1 MKFLVVSDLHLE
13 FLNSRYVPPHDDY
26 DAVILAGDIHYGP
39 KAMEWATGAFRADA
53 PVYYVPGNH
62 EYYKGTFAPRLFE
75 TQPATEK
82 PSNVHALM
90 RHAHT
95 LGDVRVI
102 GATLWTNYEFGSTET
117 KDVPANMRI
126 AERYMADYRYIMHT
140 DGLRRVTA
148 QDFLIEHN
156 LDVQFITDEITAA
169 RAAGLEVLV
178 ITHHLPSEKSVAP
191 QFVGNHLNCG
201 FVSNLDHLVER
212 ADVWIHGHT
221 HASADYKL
229 GAARVV
235 CNPAGYPVL
244 EDRENPEFDPGLVV
258 EV

>member
-13 FLNSRYVPPHDDY
+13 FPNSRYVPPHDDY

-39 KAMEWATGAFRADA
+39 KAMEWAAGAFRTGA

-62 EYYKGTFAPRLFE
+62 EYYKGTYAPRLFE
-75 TQPATEK
+75 SAQK
-82 PSNVHALM
+82 SNVHVLM

-95 LGDVRVI
+95 LGGVRVI
-102 GATLWTNYEFGSTET
+102 GATLWTDYQFGVTET
-117 KDVPANMRI
+117 KDVTANMRI
-126 AERYMADYRYIMHT
+126 AERYMADYRYIIHT

-156 LDVQFITDEITAA
+156 LDVQFITNEITAA
-169 RAAGLEVLV
+169 RAAGLKVLV

-191 QFVGNHLNCG
+191 KFVGDDLNCG
-201 FVSNLDHLVER
+201 FVTKLDHLVER

-221 HASADYKL
+221 HASADYRL
-229 GAARVV
+229 GTARVV

-244 EDRENPEFDPGLVV
+244 GDRENPEFDPGLVV